1 MPQSHAMQ
9 TLLEENNELFIPLNN
24 TNTMGMYYTPERR
37 FKLFDC
43 HARDL
48 FGMPHPHGTRVLPE
62 LPTLNELIYYFQ
74 A

>member
-24 TNTMGMYYTPERR
+24 TNTMGMYYTPEKR

-43 HARDL
+43 HARPPWNTCIARTADI
-48 FGMPHPHGTRVLPE
+48 E
-62 LPTLNELIYYFQ
+62 
-74 A
+74 